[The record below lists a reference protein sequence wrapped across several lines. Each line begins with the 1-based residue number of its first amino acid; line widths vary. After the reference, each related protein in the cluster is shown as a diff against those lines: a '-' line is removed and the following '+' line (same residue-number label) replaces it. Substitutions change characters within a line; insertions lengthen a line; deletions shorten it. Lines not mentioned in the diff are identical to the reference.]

1 MPDYKRRRGI
11 KKLMYEVWIKM
22 QSYFANSMD
31 EYLTSLGE
39 HISISLFS
47 LLVAALI
54 GIPLGYLCIRYGRS
68 KRWIVGIFQ
77 VLRIIPSLAV
87 LILLIPIMGTGVRP
101 AVTALVLLAV
111 PSILMNTADGFEAV
125 PEFMLE
131 TAAGMG
137 MTKRQIFWKVKVP
150 LAVPSILTGTRTAMI
165 EIIASATIA
174 AKIGAGGLGG
184 IIFTGLGLN
193 RTDLLLVG
201 GVSVAMLS
209 ILTGVIFNLLEKIF
223 MRYKYTGKGEKRNM
237 KTRMKRAAA
246 ACLCMLMLVSLTAC
260 GGNKDTKSNDK
271 AGDAKSAAI
280 RVGSK
285 DFTEGMIVSEIYALA
300 LEDAGYKVDRIFDIA
315 GSVIHTSIVND
326 EIDLY
331 PEYTG
336 TGLLSILGMDLIT
349 DPQEVY
355 DTVKDEYEKQFQ
367 LTWLDYS
374 QANDGQGLVIRA
386 DLAKDLGISTISDLQ
401 KHASEL
407 RFASQGEFNEREDG
421 IPALEKAYGKFDWKS
436 SKVYDGGLKYEV
448 LSNDEADVTPA
459 YTTEGQLADKDKFTL
474 LEDDKHVWPPYNLAP
489 VVRDNVLEAN
499 PDIADILNGISAKMD
514 TESITALNARVDVD
528 KEEYEDVAAEYYESI
543 K

>member
-1 MPDYKRRRGI
+1 MNEI
-11 KKLMYEVWIKM
+11 WIKM
-22 QSYFANSMD
+22 QSYFANSLD

-39 HISISLFS
+39 HISISLLS
-47 LLVAALI
+47 LLVAAMI

-101 AVTALVLLAV
+101 AMTALVLLAI
-111 PSILMNTADGFEAV
+111 PSILMNTADGFEQV
-125 PEFMLE
+125 PKFMLE

-137 MTKRQIFWKVKVP
+137 MTQRQIFWKVKVP
-150 LAVPSILTGTRTAMI
+150 LAVPYILTGARTAMI

-201 GVSVAMLS
+201 GVSVALLS
-209 ILTGVIFNLLEKIF
+209 ILAGVIFNLLDRIF
-223 MRYKYTGKGEKRNM
+223 MRYKYTGKGEKRKM
-237 KTRMKRAAA
+237 RSKMKRAAA
-246 ACLCMLMLVSLTAC
+246 ACLCMVMLISLTAC
-260 GGNKDTKSNDK
+260 GGNKDS
-271 AGDAKSAAI
+271 DAKGNKEAEKSSVI

-300 LEDAGYKVDRIFDIA
+300 LEDAGYQVERVFDIA

-336 TGLLSILGMDLIT
+336 TGLLSVLGMDLIT

-374 QANDGQGLVIRA
+374 QANDGQGLVIRT
-386 DLAKDLGISTISDLQ
+386 DLAKELGIKTISDLQ

-421 IPALEKAYGKFDWKS
+421 IPALEKTYGKFDWKS

-448 LSNDEADVTPA
+448 LSSDEADVTPA
-459 YTTEGQLADKDKFTL
+459 YTTEGPLADKDKFTL

-489 VVRDNVLEAN
+489 VVRDNILKAN
-499 PDIADILNGISAKMD
+499 PDIADILNAISAKMD
-514 TESITALNARVDVD
+514 TESITALNAKVDVE
-528 KEEYEDVAAEYYESI
+528 KEDYEDVASEYYESI

>member
-1 MPDYKRRRGI
+1 MN
-11 KKLMYEVWIKM
+11 EVLIKM

-39 HISISLFS
+39 HISISLLS

-54 GIPLGYLCIRYGRS
+54 GIPLGYLCVRYGKT

-101 AVTALVLLAV
+101 AMTALILLAV
-111 PSILMNTADGFEAV
+111 PAILMNTADGFEAV

-137 MTKRQIFWKVKVP
+137 MTLRQIFWKVKVP
-150 LAVPSILTGTRTAMI
+150 LAAPSILTGARTAMI

-193 RTDLLLVG
+193 RTDLLLAG
-201 GVSVAMLS
+201 GVSVALLS
-209 ILTGVIFNLLEKIF
+209 ILTGVIFNLLERIF
-223 MRYKYTGKGEKRNM
+223 MKYKYTGKGEKKMRS
-237 KTRMKRAAA
+237 KMKRIAA
-246 ACLCMLMLVSLTAC
+246 ACLCAVMLVSLTAC
-260 GGNKDTKSNDK
+260 GGKKDEKGKS
-271 AGDAKSAAI
+271 GDAAGSVI

-300 LEDAGYKVDRIFDIA
+300 LEDAGYEVERVFDIA

-336 TGLLSILGMDLIT
+336 TGLLSVLGMDLIT

-374 QANDGQGLVIRA
+374 QANDGQGLVIRT
-386 DLAKDLGISTISDLQ
+386 DLSEKLGIKTISDLQ

-407 RFASQGEFNEREDG
+407 RFASQGEFNEREDS

-459 YTTEGQLADKDKFTL
+459 YTTEGPLADKEKFTL
-474 LEDDKHVWPPYNLAP
+474 LEDDKQVWPPYNLAP
-489 VVRDNVLEAN
+489 VVRDNVLEAH

-514 TESITALNARVDVD
+514 TESITALNAKVDVD
-528 KEEYEDVAAEYYESI
+528 KEEYEDVAKEYYDSI

>member
-1 MPDYKRRRGI
+1 MN
-11 KKLMYEVWIKM
+11 EVLTNI
-22 QSYFANSMD
+22 QSYFSNRMD
-31 EYLTSLGE
+31 EYLTCLWE
-39 HISISLFS
+39 HISISLMA
-47 LLVAALI
+47 LVVAMLI
-54 GIPLGYLCIRYGRS
+54 GIPLGYLCIRYGKSR
-68 KRWIVGIFQ
+68 RWIVGVFQ

-87 LILLIPIMGTGVRP
+87 LILLIPVMGTGVRP
-101 AVTALVLLAV
+101 AMTALVLLAV
-111 PSILMNTADGFEAV
+111 PSILMNTADGFENV

-150 LAVPSILTGTRTAMI
+150 LAMPSILTGARTAMV

-184 IIFTGLGLN
+184 IILTGLGLY
-193 RTDLLLVG
+193 RTDLLLIG
-201 GVSVAMLS
+201 GISVAVLS
-209 ILTGVIFNLLEKIF
+209 ILTGVFFNLLEKQL
-223 MRYKYTGKGEKRNM
+223 MKYKYTEKGEKKNM
-237 KTRMKRAAA
+237 KSRMKRLTA
-246 ACLCMLMLVSLTAC
+246 ACLCIVMLLSLTAC
-260 GGNKDTKSNDK
+260 GNKK
-271 AGDAKSAAI
+271 DAKTGGDTSNKKSTVI
-280 RVGSK
+280 RVGAK
-285 DFTEGMIVSEIYALA
+285 DFTEGMIVSEVYALA
-300 LEDAGYKVDRIFDIA
+300 LEDAGYEVERVFDIA

-326 EIDLY
+326 EIDMY

-336 TGLLSILGMDLIT
+336 TGLLSVLDMDLIT

-355 DTVKDEYEKQFQ
+355 DIVKDEYEKQFQ

-374 QANDGQGLVIRA
+374 KANDGQGLVIRTEVA
-386 DLAKDLGISTISDLQ
+386 DKLGIKTISDLQ

-448 LSNDEADVTPA
+448 LSKDEADVTPA
-459 YTTEGQLADKDKFTL
+459 YTTEGQLANKDKFTL
-474 LEDDKHVWPPYNLAP
+474 LEDDKMVWPPYNLAP

-514 TESITALNARVDVD
+514 TESVTALNAKVDVD
-528 KEEYEDVAAEYYESI
+528 KEEYEDVALDYYESI